1 MSSVR
6 LISPPLQ
13 GLPESGA
20 ALADNPR
27 SKLHKQ
33 LVVLSEKCNFSIPL
47 LLNSNTFLFY
57 PILGDWVLQQFE
69 PVAREQFPLLS

>member
-1 MSSVR
+1 MSSVT

-33 LVVLSEKCNFSIPL
+33 LVVLSEKCIIFQFLS
-47 LLNSNTFLFY
+47 LNSNTFLFY
-57 PILGDWVLQQFE
+57 PFIGDWVLQQCE